1 MFKKIKSKKN
11 IAKKKS
17 KTLKKGGS
25 KKNNIHKG
33 GKKHYSIKFIPASS
47 LL

>member
-1 MFKKIKSKKN
+1 MFKKNKSKKN
-11 IAKKKS
+11 IEKKKS
-17 KTLKKGGS
+17 KTFKKGGS

-33 GKKHYSIKFIPASS
+33 GKKNYSIKFIPSSS